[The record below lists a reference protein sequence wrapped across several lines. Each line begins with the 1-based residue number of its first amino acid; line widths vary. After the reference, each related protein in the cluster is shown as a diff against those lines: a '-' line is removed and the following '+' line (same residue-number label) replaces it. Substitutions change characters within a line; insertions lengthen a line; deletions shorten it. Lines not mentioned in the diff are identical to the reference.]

1 MDVYCNAKQSDQH
14 SPETS
19 VKKFFKYVRC
29 DLQREREPDVYNVQC
44 TDLTVARHALV
55 HSRHPAAAVLVFSPL
70 KNATCTTHLGCQYP
84 CDTQTI
90 KTQTIFSSLVQL
102 IRRNNPPPTPKA
114 PPTHPQQTKI
124 PTKTKGPNK
133 PKKCNFLAKF
143 PLASYLWLERWHF
156 T

>member
-19 VKKFFKYVRC
+19 VKKIFKCARC

-102 IRRNNPPPTPKA
+102 IRRNNPPPPHPQGPPPPTPNKQKYQQKPKA
-114 PPTHPQQTKI
+114 PINQRSAIFWQ
-124 PTKTKGPNK
+124 N
-133 PKKCNFLAKF
+133 CL
-143 PLASYLWLERWHF
+143 
-156 T
+156 